1 MANDTEI
8 AQGVHMVSFPLD
20 IPTWRIW
27 ESLALNVFNIP
38 EGTNTFV
45 LWDSFKK
52 EGNITSIDI
61 FDKRL
66 GDRHS
71 KGRIRFRPPP
81 SSEFWATGSY
91 IIKLRNRSEVTVRL
105 ELKTTD
111 QQGFMDSPVR
121 PGVKYPSF
129 MDFSVMKFDV
139 CVLNGKDTFHV
150 MHAFKYSLR
159 GSIDIRRRELSVSF
173 TANIRDNRMY
183 LGPSPNPEEEESL
196 FQLRVKFNQLDKLW
210 ASHDPESKVISF
222 LAILEHPALFFRRLK
237 NVEPTFQ
244 SETTW
249 KEFDAWPRQTAL
261 VHNPESLANQRLI
274 TNLYRSGQIVDIG
287 RWNVFRVTLSSETVE
302 KGVFTL
308 LHDILGDHNVP
319 VQNDC
324 PYKESYQRPKLVWDW
339 INHSPQNTTTPQSTL
354 GNLTDRAYVPLEF
367 AVRYQLEV
375 CISNG
380 WLSEFCMTREF
391 VVKLRDLGEKNAR
404 RLLEHVD
411 TERTTYLDPMNI
423 FNIKVYKGVSD
434 AKIPSYCS
442 FMRSAQVT
450 PTTIYYNT
458 PTVDTSNRIIRRY
471 IEHVD
476 NFLRVRFTDEK
487 SIGRIFSTVGDSQD
501 EIYTRVKRTMANG
514 ITVGD
519 RHYEFLAFSNSQF
532 RDHGAYFFAPTPHL
546 NAAQIRAWM
555 GKLSHIRN
563 IAKYAAR
570 LGQSFSTTRAFGS
583 CKADI
588 REIED
593 ISRNG
598 RVFSDGVGKISKFLV
613 SMVAEELNLKSPDGE
628 LPSAFQF
635 RLGGCKGLLV
645 ISSDPGHSE
654 IHIRPSQLK
663 FESPH
668 VKLEII
674 RSSRPS
680 VATLNRQLI
689 LVLASRGIADRVFH
703 KKLKQHLEIFEE
715 AMMNDE
721 KATGML
727 RKYIDP
733 EQMTLTLAQM
743 IDCGFRRTEEPF
755 VYSMLALWKTWHLKN
770 LKEKAKIVIE
780 QGTCVFGCIDET
792 GLLKGYFHCRASNK
806 EESLPQIFIQI
817 SQPEKRG
824 WSRKVITGLCI
835 VARNPSLHPGDIR
848 VVLAVDVPELRHLRD
863 VVVFPQT
870 GDLDVPGMCS
880 GGDLDG
886 DDYVV
891 IWDQDLIPSKQSW
904 FELPMRQ
911 NPKKAPDLDRDVTVD
926 EVTSFFVTYMKNNIL
941 PSVARAHLAWADILP
956 DGIRDDKC
964 VRLARLHSDAVDYN
978 KTGGAAVMTRDL
990 VPLRWPHFMDRKSNL
1005 SKRDYHSTKIL
1016 GQLYD
1021 AVENVNFVPHLTMPF
1036 DSRILDC
1043 KPELKELSEGLL
1055 DYARS
1060 LKEDY
1065 DSAVRRVMAQYEI
1078 PTEFEV
1084 WSSWVITHN
1093 GSANNYNI
1101 SEKVGGLADR
1111 LRSGFRQH
1119 CYEKMGGRFLEALAP
1134 LIVAM
1139 YRVTHEDLMTTLDI
1153 TPYDDESDYEE
1164 SEHMDSGAA
1173 KTSLISFPWMF
1184 SEYLGKI
1191 AQRHYDLDAITTF
1204 AANKADRP
1212 AGKIYT
1218 QEEAMRLTADLLI
1231 EQGSGGPKVETLECE
1246 NDMVE
1251 EVLEDEF
1258 IAKPSALDRLIDI
1271 MGE

>member
-1 MANDTEI
+1 MANQTELV
-8 AQGVHMVSFPLD
+8 QGVSMMSFSLD
-20 IPTWRIW
+20 IPTWRSW
-27 ESLALNVFNIP
+27 ESLAINVFNIP
-38 EGTNTFV
+38 EGTNTFA

-52 EGNITSIDI
+52 EGNITSVDI
-61 FDKRL
+61 FDQRT

-71 KGRIRFRPPP
+71 KGRVRFRPPP
-81 SSEFWATGSY
+81 SSEFWAMGTY
-91 IIKLRNRSEVTVRL
+91 TIKLRNRTEVTVRV
-105 ELKTTD
+105 ELKTGD
-111 QQGFMDSPVR
+111 QEGLMDSPVR
-121 PGVKYPSF
+121 PG
-129 MDFSVMKFDV
+129 DFSVMKLDV
-139 CVLNGKDTFHV
+139 CVLNGEKTFHV
-150 MHAFKYSLR
+150 MHAFKGSLK
-159 GSIDIRRRELSVSF
+159 GSLDIRRRELSIIF
-173 TANIRDNRMY
+173 TTNIRDSRSLRN
-183 LGPSPNPEEEESL
+183 PSLNSEENESL
-196 FQLRVKFNQLDKLW
+196 FRLRVKFIQLDKLW
-210 ASHDPESKVISF
+210 ASHDPQSKDISL
-222 LAILEHPALFFRRLK
+222 LAILEHPALYFRRLK
-237 NVEPTFQ
+237 NLEPTFQ
-244 SETTW
+244 SDTNW
-249 KEFDAWPRQTAL
+249 KEIDAWPRQTAL
-261 VHNPESLANQRLI
+261 VHNPEALVNQTLI

-287 RWNVFRVTLSSETVE
+287 RWNVFRITLSSEAVE
-302 KGVFTL
+302 NGAFTL
-308 LHDILGDHNVP
+308 LHDILSDHNVP

-324 PYKESYQRPKLVWDW
+324 PFKESFRRPKLVWDW
-339 INHSPQNTTTPQSTL
+339 INHSPALNPSSPRSTL
-354 GNLTDRAYVPLEF
+354 GDLEDREYVPLDF
-367 AVRYQLEV
+367 PVRYQLEV

-391 VVKLRDLGEKNAR
+391 VLKLRDLGEKNAR

-411 TERTTYLDPMNI
+411 TEKTTYLNSMKI
-423 FNIKVYKGVSD
+423 FDIKVYKGVSD

-476 NFLRVRFTDEK
+476 HFLRVRFTDEK
-487 SIGRIFSTVGDSQD
+487 SVGRIFSAVGDSQD

-532 RDHGAYFFAPTPHL
+532 RDHGAYFFAPTLHL
-546 NAAQIRAWM
+546 TAAHIRAWM

-570 LGQSFSTTRAFGS
+570 LGQSFSTTRAFGG

-588 REIED
+588 RQIED
-593 ISRNG
+593 ITRNG

-613 SMVAEELNLKSPDGE
+613 SMVAEELNLKTPDGE

-645 ISSDPGHSE
+645 VSSDPGHSE
-654 IHIRPSQLK
+654 VHIRPSQLK

-689 LVLASRGIADRVFH
+689 LVLASRGIPDKAFH
-703 KKLKQHLEIFEE
+703 KKLKQHLEIVEE
-715 AMMNDE
+715 AMVNDE

-733 EQMTLTLAQM
+733 EQMTLCLAKM

-755 VYSMLALWKTWHLKN
+755 VYSMLALWKTWHLKH

-780 QGTCVFGCIDET
+780 KGTCVFGCIDET
-792 GLLKGYFHCRASNK
+792 GILNGYFRGRPLDK
-806 EESLPQIFIQI
+806 EASLPQIFIQV

-824 WSRKVITGLCI
+824 WSQKVITGICI
-835 VARNPSLHPGDIR
+835 VARNPSLHPGDIQ
-848 VVLAVDVPELRHLRD
+848 VVLAVDVPQLRHLRD

-891 IWDQDLIPSKQSW
+891 IWDQDLVPSKRSW
-904 FELPMRQ
+904 FESPMQ
-911 NPKKAPDLDRDVTVD
+911 QTPKKAPDLDRDVTVD
-926 EVTSFFVTYMKNNIL
+926 EVSSFFVTYMKNNIL
-941 PSVARAHLAWADILP
+941 PSIARAHLAWADQLP

-964 VRLARLHSDAVDYN
+964 IRLARLHSDAVDYN

-990 VPLRWPHFMDRKSNL
+990 VPSRWPHFMERRGAL
-1005 SKRDYHSTKIL
+1005 SKKDYHSKKIL

-1021 AVENVNFVPHLTMPF
+1021 AVEHVNFVPHLTMPF
-1036 DSRILDC
+1036 DSRILEC
-1043 KPELKELSEGLL
+1043 KPELKELSEDLL

-1060 LKEDY
+1060 LKGDY
-1065 DSAVRRVMAQYEI
+1065 DAAVRRVMAQYEI

-1084 WSSWVITHN
+1084 WSSWILSHN

-1101 SEKVGGLADR
+1101 SEKVGGLAEH

-1134 LIVAM
+1134 LVVAM
-1139 YRVTHEDLMTTLDI
+1139 YRVTHEDLLTTQEVVK
-1153 TPYDDESDYEE
+1153 YDDESDYEE
-1164 SEHMDSGAA
+1164 SDHMDSTAA

-1191 AQRHYDLDAITTF
+1191 AQGHYDLDAITKL
-1204 AANKADRP
+1204 AATKGSRP
-1212 AGKIYT
+1212 KGKVYT
-1218 QEEAMRLTADLLI
+1218 QAEVMRLTADFTI
-1231 EQGSGGPKVETLECE
+1231 DGGSGKPKVEIPESE
-1246 NDMVE
+1246 NDIVENDIVE
-1251 EVLEDEF
+1251 EISEDKTT
-1258 IAKPSALDRLIDI
+1258 ANLSAVDRLIDMI
-1271 MGE
+1271 GE

>member
-1 MANDTEI
+1 MSAEAVN
-8 AQGVHMVSFPLD
+8 
-20 IPTWRIW
+20 
-27 ESLALNVFNIP
+27 
-38 EGTNTFV
+38 
-45 LWDSFKK
+45 
-52 EGNITSIDI
+52 
-61 FDKRL
+61 
-66 GDRHS
+66 
-71 KGRIRFRPPP
+71 
-81 SSEFWATGSY
+81 
-91 IIKLRNRSEVTVRL
+91 
-105 ELKTTD
+105 
-111 QQGFMDSPVR
+111 
-121 PGVKYPSF
+121 
-129 MDFSVMKFDV
+129 
-139 CVLNGKDTFHV
+139 NG
-150 MHAFKYSLR
+150 A
-159 GSIDIRRRELSVSF
+159 
-173 TANIRDNRMY
+173 
-183 LGPSPNPEEEESL
+183 
-196 FQLRVKFNQLDKLW
+196 
-210 ASHDPESKVISF
+210 
-222 LAILEHPALFFRRLK
+222 
-237 NVEPTFQ
+237 
-244 SETTW
+244 
-249 KEFDAWPRQTAL
+249 
-261 VHNPESLANQRLI
+261 
-274 TNLYRSGQIVDIG
+274 
-287 RWNVFRVTLSSETVE
+287 
-302 KGVFTL
+302 FTL
-308 LHDILGDHNVP
+308 LHGILGDHNVP

-324 PYKESYQRPKLVWDW
+324 PFKESLQRPKLVWDW
-339 INHSPQNTTTPQSTL
+339 INHSLAQNPYFPHSTL
-354 GNLTDRAYVPLEF
+354 GDLVDRKYVPLDF
-367 AVRYQLEV
+367 DIRYQLEV

-380 WLSEFCMTREF
+380 WLSEFCMTRVF
-391 VVKLRDLGEKNAR
+391 VLKLRDLGEKNAR

-411 TERTTYLDPMNI
+411 TEKTTYLDPMKI
-423 FNIKVYKGVSD
+423 FNIKVFKGVSD

-450 PTTIYYNT
+450 PSTIYYKT

-476 NFLRVRFTDEK
+476 HFLRVQFTDEK
-487 SIGRIFSTVGDSQD
+487 SVGRIFSTVGDSQD

-532 RDHGAYFFAPTPHL
+532 RDHGAYFFAPTLHL
-546 NAAQIRAWM
+546 TAAHIRAWM

-570 LGQSFSTTRAFGS
+570 LGQSFSTTRAFGG
-583 CKADI
+583 CKADV
-588 REIED
+588 RQIED
-593 ISRNG
+593 ITRNG

-654 IHIRPSQLK
+654 VHIRPSQLK

-668 VKLEII
+668 VRLEII

-689 LVLASRGIADRVFH
+689 LVLTSRRIADRAFH

-715 AMMNDE
+715 AMVNDD
-721 KATGML
+721 KATVML

-733 EQMTLTLAQM
+733 EQMTLRLAQM

-780 QGTCVFGCIDET
+780 KGTCVFGCIDET
-792 GLLKGYFHCRASNK
+792 GLLKGYFHGRQSDS
-806 EESLPQIFIQI
+806 EDSLPQIFIQV

-835 VARNPSLHPGDIR
+835 VARNPSLHPGDIQ
-848 VVLAVDVPELRHLRD
+848 VALAVDVPTLRHLRD

-891 IWDQDLIPSKQSW
+891 IWDQDLIPSKRSW
-904 FELPMRQ
+904 FEAPMQQ

-941 PSVARAHLAWADILP
+941 PTVARAHLAWADNLP
-956 DGIRDDKC
+956 DGIRDERC

-990 VPLRWPHFMDRKSNL
+990 MPSKWPHFMERKGPALAKSN
-1005 SKRDYHSTKIL
+1005 YHSKKIL

-1036 DSRILDC
+1036 DTRILDC
-1043 KPELKELSEGLL
+1043 KPELKELSESLL
-1055 DYARS
+1055 VYART
-1060 LKEDY
+1060 LKADY
-1065 DSAVRRVMAQYEI
+1065 DAAVRRVMAQYEI

-1084 WSSWVITHN
+1084 WSSWILSHN

-1111 LRSGFRQH
+1111 LRGGFRQH

-1134 LIVAM
+1134 LVVAM
-1139 YRVTHEDLMTTLDI
+1139 YRVTHEDLVTSQEI
-1153 TPYDDESDYEE
+1153 TQYDDESDYDE
-1164 SEHMDSGAA
+1164 SENMDSSAI
-1173 KTSLISFPWMF
+1173 KNSLISFPWMF

-1191 AQRHYDLDAITTF
+1191 SLGHYDLEAIKKF
-1204 AANKADRP
+1204 AATKADRP
-1212 AGKIYT
+1212 KGKVYT
-1218 QEEAMRLTADLLI
+1218 QAEVMRLTADFIL
-1231 EQGSGGPKVETLECE
+1231 EGGSGRSKVEVPESE
-1246 NDMVE
+1246 NHIVE
-1251 EVLEDEF
+1251 EIVEDNDT
-1258 IAKPSALDRLIDI
+1258 ASPSALEKLINMMEDS
-1271 MGE
+1271 E